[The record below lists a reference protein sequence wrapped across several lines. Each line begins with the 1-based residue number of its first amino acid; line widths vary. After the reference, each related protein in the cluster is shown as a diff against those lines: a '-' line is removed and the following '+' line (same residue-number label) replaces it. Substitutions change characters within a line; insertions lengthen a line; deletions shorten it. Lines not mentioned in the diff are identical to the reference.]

1 MAYRVIRSGQ
11 PDEELRGRVLSRAE
25 AAESRGEPFLLGL
38 SGGSTPEELYR
49 SLAEPLSQLTR
60 VHLIQV
66 DERLVPADHPDS
78 NWKMISSV
86 LSIPAGLPDER
97 LLRVYPGESGAE
109 YARRVQLLLEETG
122 RQGLDLALLGMG
134 GDGHTASVFTAEE
147 AARRPEAAYRTSSPR
162 HRHERITLSL
172 SLLSRS
178 SLLCLLVKGEEKREA
193 LERLLK
199 EDLQIPAAYLPP
211 GKTEIY
217 TNLF

>member
-1 MAYRVIRSGQ
+1 MIRSGQ
-11 PDEELRGRVLSRAE
+11 PEEELRGRVLALAE

-38 SGGSTPEELYR
+38 SGGSTPAELYR

-60 VHLIQV
+60 VYLIQV

-78 NWKMISSV
+78 NWQMISSV
-86 LSIPAGLPDER
+86 LSGPAGLPDER

-109 YARRVQLLLEETG
+109 YARRVRLLLEETG

-134 GDGHTASVFTAEE
+134 GDGHTASVFTVEE
-147 AARRPEAAYRTSSPR
+147 VARHSEAAYRTSSPR
-162 HRHERITLSL
+162 HRHDRITLSL

-178 SLLCLLVKGEEKREA
+178 SLLCLLVKGEGKREA
-193 LERLLK
+193 LERLLE
-199 EDLQIPAAYLPP
+199 EDLRIPAAYLPP
-211 GKTEIY
+211 EKTEIY